1 MADQADPADLGTVPP
16 RPSSAETPAPAWHPP
31 PTTVGDHAEFE
42 AFYRAELGRLVAFL
56 LYHGASLAEGA
67 DVAQDAMAQAFR
79 NWHRIESPRAWVR
92 KVAGRAFVRR
102 LAAVEETPTED
113 VPEPTPLLQS
123 PSPTEEWEQRHE
135 ILRLLRSLPARQR
148 QVMAWTFDG
157 YTPTEIAEI
166 LGMEPA
172 AVRQNLHRAP
182 TRLAAH
188 LDAARREDSHAP

>member
-1 MADQADPADLGTVPP
+1 MSSREAAAVADQADPADLGMASPWSNSAEPPVPP
-16 RPSSAETPAPAWHPP
+16 PSTAE
-31 PTTVGDHAEFE
+31 DHAEFE
-42 AFYRAELGRLVAFL
+42 EFYRTEFGRLVAFL
-56 LYHGASLAEGA
+56 LYHGASLAQAA

-79 NWHRIESPRAWVR
+79 SWPRIESPRAWVR
-92 KVAGRAFVRR
+92 TVAGRMFARR
-102 LAAVEETPTED
+102 LAAVEETPAED
-113 VPEPTPLLQS
+113 VPEPTPPLRS

-148 QVMAWTFDG
+148 QVMAWTLDD

-172 AVRQNLHRAP
+172 AVRQNLRRAR

-188 LDAARREDSHAP
+188 LTA

>member
-1 MADQADPADLGTVPP
+1 MTDQADPADLGTASPL
-16 RPSSAETPAPAWHPP
+16 PSSAETPAPPHRP

-79 NWHRIESPRAWVR
+79 NWPTIENPKAWVR
-92 KVAGRAFVRR
+92 TVAGRMFARR
-102 LAAVEETPTED
+102 LAAVEEIPTED
-113 VPEPTPLLQS
+113 VPEPTPPLRS

-135 ILRLLRSLPARQR
+135 ILSLLRSLPARQR
-148 QVMAWTFDG
+148 QTMAWTLDG
-157 YTPTEIAEI
+157 YTPIEIAEI
-166 LGMEPA
+166 LSMEPA
-172 AVRQNLHRAP
+172 AVRQNLRRAR

-188 LDAARREDSHAP
+188 LDAARGEDSHDA